1 MKFLFFS
8 AFFLIATTLFSQD
21 YIIKK
26 NGEKL
31 EVSVKEISSSLIS
44 YRNFSQPNGPDR
56 VIEISKVKEIIYADA
71 QFEKFDTPKPVETVE
86 LTPAQTQPDREI
98 PLSSPEEDLRS
109 KLRRDPIMKSGLAVE
124 GIFGATISA
133 SPITYVSLNV
143 KLANKWYFNQN
154 DQWRTGLQVNWLRVG
169 INVDPSDFFL
179 SLLLGPKTFS
189 PLNIGW
195 ANVFRLKE
203 NRGLEANITG
213 GGTVGLDILD
223 GFSMGGYSIN
233 PEVKLRMKKLS
244 LGLDYML
251 FGDLENGDIW
261 NTIGFSIG
269 AKF

>member
-1 MKFLFFS
+1 MKFLLTT
-8 AFFLIATTLFSQD
+8 ALFLISSSLYSQD
-21 YIIKK
+21 IIFKIT
-26 NGEKL
+26 GERL
-31 EVSVKEISSSLIS
+31 EVKVKEISNSTIR

-56 VIEISKVKEIIYADA
+56 VIEISEVKEIIYEDG
-71 QFEKFDTPKPVETVE
+71 QYEKFDTRVIDEFDDTLTTKSVVQKTPPTTSEDDLNTKP
-86 LTPAQTQPDREI
+86 R
-98 PLSSPEEDLRS
+98 
-109 KLRRDPIMKSGLAVE
+109 KDPIMKSGLSVE
-124 GIFGATISA
+124 GIFGATISS
-133 SPITYVSLNV
+133 SPITYVALNV
-143 KLANKWYFNQN
+143 KLANKWYFNRN

-169 INVDPSDFFL
+169 INIDPSDFFL

-203 NRGLEANITG
+203 NRGLETNITG

-251 FGDLENGDIW
+251 FGDLENGNIW